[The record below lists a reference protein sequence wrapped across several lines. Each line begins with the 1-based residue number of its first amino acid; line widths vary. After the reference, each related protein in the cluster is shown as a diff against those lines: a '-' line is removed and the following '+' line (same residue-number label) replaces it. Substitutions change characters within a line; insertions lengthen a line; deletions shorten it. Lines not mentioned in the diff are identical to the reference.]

1 MKTTTDFTPAL
12 QQASGSFP
20 YDLTNDYLFRILFQK
35 NQEALKGL
43 LISLLHLNP
52 DDISSAII
60 TNPIEIGDDI
70 MAKEFILDIN
80 VILNGYRQVDLEM
93 QVANYH
99 DWPERSL
106 NYLCRLF
113 NSLNKGDDYSATLP
127 AIQIGI
133 LDFTPFPENPSFYSK
148 NLMMDTENH
157 HVYSSKFAIHVLD
170 LKQVNNASSEDKH
183 WGLDNWAK
191 LFKAATW
198 EDVKMIAANNKYLTE
213 AANTMHELYSDRE
226 MRRQMENR
234 EDFIRRQKRD
244 QRMLKD
250 QADII
255 AEQADEI
262 AEKDSAL
269 AEKDST
275 LTRQA
280 DEIALKDSALAEQA
294 DEIAR
299 LRAQIEAL
307 KKSL

>member
-93 QVANYH
+93 QVVNYH

-113 NSLNKGDDYSATLP
+113 NSLNKGDDYCATLP

-133 LDFTPFPENPSFYSK
+133 LDFTPFPENPSFYSQ
-148 NLMMDTENH
+148 NLMMDTETH

-170 LKQVNNASSEDKH
+170 LKQINNASSDDKH

-269 AEKDST
+269 A
-275 LTRQA
+275 RQA
-280 DEIALKDSALAEQA
+280 DEIAKKDSTIEQLLAE
-294 DEIAR
+294 IA
-299 LRAQIEAL
+299 AL

>member
-1 MKTTTDFTPAL
+1 MILYYHKKSDFTMYIHFL
-12 QQASGSFP
+12 
-20 YDLTNDYLFRILFQK
+20 
-35 NQEALKGL
+35 
-43 LISLLHLNP
+43 
-52 DDISSAII
+52 
-60 TNPIEIGDDI
+60 
-70 MAKEFILDIN
+70 
-80 VILNGYRQVDLEM
+80 
-93 QVANYH
+93 
-99 DWPERSL
+99 
-106 NYLCRLF
+106 
-113 NSLNKGDDYSATLP
+113 
-127 AIQIGI
+127 
-133 LDFTPFPENPSFYSK
+133 YSK
-148 NLMMDTENH
+148 NLMMDTDPH

-170 LKQVNNASSEDKH
+170 LKQINNASSEDKH

-255 AEQADEI
+255 AE
-262 AEKDSAL
+262 KDSAL
-269 AEKDST
+269 A
-275 LTRQA
+275 RQA
-280 DEIALKDSALAEQA
+280 DEIALKDSALAEQDSVLARQA

-299 LRAQIEAL
+299 LRAQIETL

>member
-1 MKTTTDFTPAL
+1 M
-12 QQASGSFP
+12 
-20 YDLTNDYLFRILFQK
+20 
-35 NQEALKGL
+35 
-43 LISLLHLNP
+43 
-52 DDISSAII
+52 
-60 TNPIEIGDDI
+60 
-70 MAKEFILDIN
+70 
-80 VILNGYRQVDLEM
+80 
-93 QVANYH
+93 
-99 DWPERSL
+99 
-106 NYLCRLF
+106 
-113 NSLNKGDDYSATLP
+113 
-127 AIQIGI
+127 
-133 LDFTPFPENPSFYSK
+133 
-148 NLMMDTENH
+148 
-157 HVYSSKFAIHVLD
+157 LD
-170 LKQVNNASSEDKH
+170 LKQINNVSSEDKH

-213 AANTMHELYSDRE
+213 AANTMYELYSDRE

-269 AEKDST
+269 AE
-275 LTRQA
+275 QA
-280 DEIALKDSALAEQA
+280 DEIAK
-294 DEIAR
+294 

>member
-80 VILNGYRQVDLEM
+80 VILNGYRQVGLEM
-93 QVANYH
+93 QVVNYH

-113 NSLNKGDDYSATLP
+113 NNLNKGDDYSATLP

-133 LDFTPFPENPSFYSK
+133 LDFTPFPENPSFYSQ
-148 NLMMDTENH
+148 NLMMDTETH

-170 LKQVNNASSEDKH
+170 LKQINNASSDDKH

-269 AEKDST
+269 AE
-275 LTRQA
+275 QA
-280 DEIALKDSALAEQA
+280 DEIAK
-294 DEIAR
+294 

>member
-1 MKTTTDFTPAL
+1 MKTTTNFTPTL

-93 QVANYH
+93 QVVNYH

-148 NLMMDTENH
+148 NLMMDTETH

-170 LKQVNNASSEDKH
+170 LKQINNASSEDKH

-226 MRRQMENR
+226 MHRQMENR

-269 AEKDST
+269 AE
-275 LTRQA
+275 QA
-280 DEIALKDSALAEQA
+280 DEIAK
-294 DEIAR
+294 
-299 LRAQIEAL
+299 LRAQIAEL

>member
-1 MKTTTDFTPAL
+1 MKTTTNFTPAL

-52 DDISSAII
+52 DDVSSAII

-93 QVANYH
+93 QVVNYH

-148 NLMMDTENH
+148 NLMMDTETH

-269 AEKDST
+269 A
-275 LTRQA
+275 RQA
-280 DEIALKDSALAEQA
+280 DEIAKKDSTIEQLLAE
-294 DEIAR
+294 IA
-299 LRAQIEAL
+299 AL

>member
-1 MKTTTDFTPAL
+1 
-12 QQASGSFP
+12 
-20 YDLTNDYLFRILFQK
+20 
-35 NQEALKGL
+35 
-43 LISLLHLNP
+43 
-52 DDISSAII
+52 
-60 TNPIEIGDDI
+60 
-70 MAKEFILDIN
+70 
-80 VILNGYRQVDLEM
+80 M
-93 QVANYH
+93 QVVNYH
-99 DWPERSL
+99 DWSERSL

-113 NSLNKGDDYSATLP
+113 NNLNKGDDYCATLP

-148 NLMMDTENH
+148 NLMMDTETH

-170 LKQVNNASSEDKH
+170 LKQINNASSEDKH

-191 LFKAATW
+191 LFKATTW

-213 AANTMHELYSDRE
+213 AANTMYELYSDRE

-255 AEQADEI
+255 AE
-262 AEKDSAL
+262 KDSAL
-269 AEKDST
+269 A
-275 LTRQA
+275 RQA
-280 DEIALKDSALAEQA
+280 DEIALKDSALAEKDSVLARQA
-294 DEIAR
+294 DEIAK
-299 LRAQIEAL
+299 LQAQIESL

>member
-1 MKTTTDFTPAL
+1 MKTTTNFTPAL

-80 VILNGYRQVDLEM
+80 VILNGYRQVNLEM
-93 QVANYH
+93 QVVNYH

-148 NLMMDTENH
+148 NLMMDTETH

-170 LKQVNNASSEDKH
+170 LKQINNASSEDKH

-269 AEKDST
+269 A
-275 LTRQA
+275 RQA

-294 DEIAR
+294 DEIAK

>member
-1 MKTTTDFTPAL
+1 
-12 QQASGSFP
+12 
-20 YDLTNDYLFRILFQK
+20 
-35 NQEALKGL
+35 
-43 LISLLHLNP
+43 
-52 DDISSAII
+52 
-60 TNPIEIGDDI
+60 
-70 MAKEFILDIN
+70 
-80 VILNGYRQVDLEM
+80 
-93 QVANYH
+93 
-99 DWPERSL
+99 
-106 NYLCRLF
+106 
-113 NSLNKGDDYSATLP
+113 
-127 AIQIGI
+127 
-133 LDFTPFPENPSFYSK
+133 
-148 NLMMDTENH
+148 MMDTETH

-170 LKQVNNASSEDKH
+170 LKQINNASSEDKH

-269 AEKDST
+269 A
-275 LTRQA
+275 RQA
-280 DEIALKDSALAEQA
+280 DEIAKKDSTIEQLLAE
-294 DEIAR
+294 IA
-299 LRAQIEAL
+299 AL